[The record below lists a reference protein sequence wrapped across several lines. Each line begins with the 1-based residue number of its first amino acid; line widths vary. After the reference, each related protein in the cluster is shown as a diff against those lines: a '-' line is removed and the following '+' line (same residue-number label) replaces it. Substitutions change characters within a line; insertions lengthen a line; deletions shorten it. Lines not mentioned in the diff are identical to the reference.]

1 MDGNIAQE
9 DGDLLIFKC
18 PHCNEDIEVLR
29 NEINCHIFRHG
40 IFKADYQQMNPHEIN
55 DILLVLLKIDHLCK
69 NHNYNWSDL
78 AKRGSISNLSHLDTN
93 QILQVLKKWYEFLI
107 DQILFRDFNEKIEPT
122 WSIRHNTR

>member
-1 MDGNIAQE
+1 MDHIKKYEFYSINESISPTYE
-9 DGDLLIFKC
+9 NFPKKFKDELTR
-18 PHCNEDIEVLR
+18 PVKDR
-29 NEINCHIFRHG
+29 F
-40 IFKADYQQMNPHEIN
+40 QQMNPHEIN